1 MLEFI
6 VLGEIP
12 GTAIQISFAQYI
24 QLLFLV
30 VAIILVAIELRIRK
44 VQRPHLRLQE
54 IINRLAL

>member
-12 GTAIQISFAQYI
+12 GTAIQITFAQFI
-24 QLLFLV
+24 QLLFLA
-30 VAIILVAIELRIRK
+30 VAITLVTIELRIRK
-44 VQRPHLRLQE
+44 VQRPHLDLQE

>member
-12 GTAIQISFAQYI
+12 GTSI
-24 QLLFLV
+24 QLSFWQF
-30 VAIILVAIELRIRK
+30 IELTVLFSAFTFLWLERRH
-44 VQRPHLRLQE
+44 QRSLRDRLQE